1 MARII
6 DKDTRIIDVDFGPV
20 NINVLRNAT
29 IPEPDGA
36 GGSGAT
42 FGGSGINQILRSD
55 ATGAT
60 AGSFIQ
66 FQRIDLDYM
75 SMNNEIMQP
84 MEVNVQR
91 TNAVPKGSHENGNN
105 YSVIEELLFV
115 LSRPISNIDL
125 TVAGGN
131 PYTFFETLGLNLGS
145 ALFTGESGGVT
156 LEQNIYAEQRVYQWS
171 GNKLASQTNGELV
184 PGAALTTYAEAPT
197 IETVNTWGS
206 LGAITGP
213 NLYCYRVFYTKVQ
226 SFVAD
231 STIFTNVAQGGITTL
246 RIPPVSV
253 SFLCRDPKYTEGQ
266 YLTRLANAM
275 SNLPIDGEASI

>member
-20 NINVLRNAT
+20 NILINRSPTV
-29 IPEPDGA
+29 PEPDGA

-42 FGGSGINQILRSD
+42 FGNIGTNQLLQSS
-55 ATGAT
+55 ATGQN

-75 SMNNEIMQP
+75 SMNNEVMQP

-91 TNAVPKGSHENGNN
+91 TNAVPKGTHENGNN
-105 YSVIEELLFV
+105 FSVIEEILII
-115 LSRPISNIDL
+115 LSRPLSNPDL
-125 TVAGGN
+125 AIATN
-131 PYTFFETLGLNLGS
+131 PYVFFETVGLNLGAAS
-145 ALFTGESGGVT
+145 FTGDSGGVT

-171 GNKLASQTNGELV
+171 GTKLASQTNGQLV
-184 PGAALTTYAEAPT
+184 PGSALDSYAESPV

-206 LGAITGP
+206 LSAITGP
-213 NLYCYRVFYTKVQ
+213 NLYCYRVFFTKAQ
-226 SFVAD
+226 SFPAD
-231 STIFTNVAQGGITTL
+231 ATVFTNVAQGGLTTL
-246 RIPPVSV
+246 RVPPVSV